1 MTNDSDRLT
10 PRRTFGLTSYTAGVT
25 GIMKEFGTS
34 QQVAVLGFSLPIF
47 GIFFAPIYTPHLSE
61 RYGRNP
67 VYFTAMP
74 LFALFTLGT
83 GLAQNFATVAICRF
97 LAGFFGG
104 PIIVL
109 IEGTFADIWE
119 GKGRTV
125 TYYSFLTLAS
135 FWGTGVGPLVGG
147 FVFASKGWRWL
158 QWVTL
163 FICVAAY
170 LLGIGIPETYGREIL
185 RQRAR
190 NLGLPPPKLA
200 PAESGVTIGAMTRVT
215 LLNPIK
221 MLVTDPI
228 TIGISLYLGF
238 NFAVLFSFFISIPVV
253 LELTYAFTVQQVGI
267 AFNAAL
273 AGALLAA
280 ITSILLDVISFRF
293 FASRSTNGIPA
304 LEYRLFP
311 AMIGGFGVLTSLFWI
326 AWTASPKYHFLSPI
340 FGTLLYVW
348 GNMSVLIS
356 AISYLFDAY
365 PPRGTLAGLTTAACF
380 RLALAGVM
388 PLVIIQMILGL
399 TGSWAYSLFGF
410 IAAAMLPLPWL
421 LFKFGPTLRMHSK
434 YGPGAMAMETKT
446 MGHEMMSQGVKD
458 DIRMSDMSS
467 GHSNV

>member
-1 MTNDSDRLT
+1 MKQ
-10 PRRTFGLTSYTAGVT
+10 FGV
-25 GIMKEFGTS
+25 S
-34 QQVAVLGFSLPIF
+34 QQVSVLGYSLPLF

-67 VYFTAMP
+67 VYFTSLP

-83 GLAQNFATVAICRF
+83 GLAQNFATIAICRF
-97 LAGFFGG
+97 LAGFLGG

-119 GKGRTV
+119 GKGKTV
-125 TYYSFLTLAS
+125 TYYSVLTLAS

-147 FVFASKGWRWL
+147 FVFAAKGWRWL

-163 FICVAAY
+163 MFCLAAY
-170 LLGIGIPETYGREIL
+170 LLGIGAPETYGREIL

-190 NLGLPPPKLA
+190 NLNMPPPKLA
-200 PAESGVTIGAMTRVT
+200 PAQSGVTLGAMARVT
-215 LLNPIK
+215 VIDPIK
-221 MLVTDPI
+221 MLFLDPI

-253 LELTYAFTVQQVGI
+253 LNVTYNFTVQQAGI

-273 AGALLAA
+273 VGALLAA
-280 ITSILLDVISFRF
+280 ITSIALDMISFRL
-293 FASRSTNGIPA
+293 FAKNNANGIPT
-304 LEYRLFP
+304 LEYRLLP
-311 AMIGGFGVLTSLFWI
+311 AMIGGIGILTSLFWI
-326 AWTASPKYHFLSPI
+326 AWTADPKFKYFSPI

-365 PPRGTLAGLTTAACF
+365 PPRGTLSGLTTAACF

-399 TGSWAYSLFGF
+399 TGAWAYSLFGF
-410 IAAAMLPLPWL
+410 ISAAMVPLPWL
-421 LFKFGPTLRMHSK
+421 LFKFGPTLRAHSK
-434 YGPGAMAMETKT
+434 YGPGMAAMQSQM
-446 MGHEMMSQGVKD
+446 MGHEMVGEAPKEDMHHMKD
-458 DIRMSDMSS
+458 MGSA
-467 GHSNV
+467 HSRDNSV

>member
-1 MTNDSDRLT
+1 MQD
-10 PRRTFGLTSYTAGVT
+10 
-25 GIMKEFGTS
+25 FGTS

-47 GIFFAPIYTPHLSE
+47 GIFFAPLYTPHLSE

-83 GLAQNFATVAICRF
+83 GLAQNFATIAICRF

-104 PIIVL
+104 PMVVL

-158 QWVTL
+158 QWVTI
-163 FICVAAY
+163 FICIAAY
-170 LLGIGIPETYGREIL
+170 LFGVGVPETYGREIL

-190 NLGLPPPKLA
+190 NLGMPPPKLA
-200 PAESGVTIGAMTRVT
+200 PAESGVTIGAMARVT
-215 LLNPIK
+215 VIEPIK

-253 LELTYAFTVQQVGI
+253 LTSTYGFTVQQVGI

-280 ITSILLDVISFRF
+280 VTSILLDTLSFRF
-293 FASRSTNGIPA
+293 FAGRSENGIPA
-304 LEYRLFP
+304 LEYRLLS
-311 AMIGGFGVLTSLFWI
+311 AMIGGSGIIASLFWI
-326 AWTASPKYHFLSPI
+326 AWTADPAFHFLSPI

-365 PPRGTLAGLTTAACF
+365 PPRGTLAALTTAACF
-380 RLALAGVM
+380 RLALAGVV

-399 TGSWAYSLFGF
+399 TGAWAYSTFGF
-410 IAAAMLPLPWL
+410 IAAAMAPLPWL
-421 LFKFGPTLRMHSK
+421 LFKFGPTLRAHSK
-434 YGPGAMAMETKT
+434 YGPGARAMQSKM
-446 MGHEMMSQGVKD
+446 MGHEMMSQGVKEE
-458 DIRMSDMSS
+458 MHTGDMTS
-467 GHSNV
+467 GHSSV

>member
-1 MTNDSDRLT
+1 MQDFR
-10 PRRTFGLTSYTAGVT
+10 V
-25 GIMKEFGTS
+25 S
-34 QQVAVLGFSLPIF
+34 QQVSVLGFSLPIF

-61 RYGRNP
+61 RYGRNLI
-67 VYFTAMP
+67 YLTALA

-83 GLAQNFATVAICRF
+83 GLAQNFATIAICRF

-104 PIIVL
+104 PIVVL

-125 TYYSFLTLAS
+125 TYYSCLTLAS

-147 FVFASKGWRWL
+147 FVFAAKGWRWL

-163 FICVAAY
+163 MICLAAY
-170 LLGIGIPETYGREIL
+170 LLGIGVPETYGREII

-190 NLGLPPPKLA
+190 NLGMDPPKLA
-200 PAESGVTIGAMTRVT
+200 PAESGVTIGAMARVT
-215 LLNPIK
+215 LVNPIK
-221 MLVTDPI
+221 MLFTDPI

-253 LELTYAFTVQQVGI
+253 LHATYAFTIQQVGI

-273 AGALLAA
+273 VGALLAA
-280 ITSILLDVISFRF
+280 ITSILLDTISFRF
-293 FASRSTNGIPA
+293 FSKDSKSNMPA
-304 LEYRLFP
+304 LEHRLLP
-311 AMIGGFGVLTSLFWI
+311 AMIGSLGILASLFWI
-326 AWTASPKYHFLSPI
+326 AWTASPKFNYLSPI

-365 PPRGTLAGLTTAACF
+365 PPRGTLSALTAAACV
-380 RLALAGVM
+380 RLALAGVV

-399 TGSWAYSLFGF
+399 TGAWAYSVFGF
-410 IAAAMLPLPWL
+410 IAAAMVPLPWL
-421 LFKFGPTLRMHSK
+421 LFGFGSRLRASSK
-434 YGPGAMAMETKT
+434 YGFGAIAM
-446 MGHEMMSQGVKD
+446 Q
-458 DIRMSDMSS
+458 SDMAGHAMKDVSGMSS
-467 GHSNV
+467 SQSNV

>member
-1 MTNDSDRLT
+1 MQ
-10 PRRTFGLTSYTAGVT
+10 
-25 GIMKEFGTS
+25 EFGIS
-34 QQVAVLGFSLPIF
+34 QQVSVLGFSLPIF

-67 VYFTAMP
+67 IYFTALP

-83 GLAQNFATVAICRF
+83 GLAQNFTTIAICRF

-104 PIIVL
+104 PLVVL

-125 TYYSFLTLAS
+125 TYYSCLTLAS

-147 FVFASKGWRWL
+147 FVFAAKGWRWL

-163 FICVAAY
+163 MVCLAAY
-170 LLGIGIPETYGREIL
+170 LLGIGVPETYGREII

-190 NLGLPPPKLA
+190 NLGMDPPKLA
-200 PAESGVTIGAMTRVT
+200 PAESGVTIGAMARVT
-215 LLNPIK
+215 VVDPIK
-221 MLVTDPI
+221 MLFTDPI

-253 LELTYAFTVQQVGI
+253 LNATYAFTVQQAGI

-273 AGALLAA
+273 VGALLAA
-280 ITSILLDVISFRF
+280 ITSILLDTINFRF
-293 FASRSTNGIPA
+293 FSENSTTGMPA
-304 LEYRLFP
+304 LEHRLLP
-311 AMIGGFGVLTSLFWI
+311 AMIGSLGILTSLFWI
-326 AWTASPKYHFLSPI
+326 AWTADPKFNSLSPI

-365 PPRGTLAGLTTAACF
+365 PPRGTLSALTAAACF

-399 TGSWAYSLFGF
+399 TGAWAYSIFGF
-410 IAAAMLPLPWL
+410 IAAAMVPLPWL
-421 LFKFGPTLRMHSK
+421 LFKFGPSLRANSK
-434 YGPGAMAMETKT
+434 FGAGAMAVQSDRA
-446 MGHEMMSQGVKD
+446 GHDMSGHAMKDVK
-458 DIRMSDMSS
+458 DMSS
-467 GHSNV
+467 SHSNV